1 MFGIIDLFIK
11 FLLLYLFLRNI
22 IPIMNLYDILKHI
35 AIPRPNHSET
45 LDKIAQYIQDTL
57 AQHGIPFIVQHVTLY
72 PYNMLIAGLSCFI
85 LALLFAW
92 FIKKQKPL
100 LAFVFLVAIPV
111 ILICEFELVKPVV
124 SWVVPKESSN
134 IIVNFKNPT
143 ATHTLVLVAHYDSK
157 TDMFDHIQRARIYQF
172 IVPSILAGLLI
183 ILWLALSKKI
193 KSLLKPLFKRTAA
206 AIVILFVI
214 EWFMVAV
221 AMGGFIVLKQQS
233 SGAIDNASSV
243 VALMGLAQELKR
255 GTVSNNALNV
265 EIVFTTG
272 EEINLQGAKY
282 YVKDLLTRKKT
293 QELSVINLELVG
305 QPGNMVYWQKA
316 GVMLKYYGA
325 DSNLIQ
331 RLAKAYFAVTKK
343 NIGTLPKLTD
353 DSIMF
358 MREGIPAITVGFT
371 NETYGV
377 SGLHSPKDNLQ
388 RVDMNNIHI
397 MTHTLRNVIENY

>member
-1 MFGIIDLFIK
+1 
-11 FLLLYLFLRNI
+11 
-22 IPIMNLYDILKHI
+22 MNLYDILKHI

-45 LDKIAQYIQDTL
+45 LGKVAQYIQDTL
-57 AQHGIPFIVQHVTLY
+57 SQYGIPFDVQQIILY
-72 PYNMLIAGLSCFI
+72 PYNLLIAGLSCLI

-100 LAFVFLVAIPV
+100 LALVFLAAIPF

-124 SWVVPKESSN
+124 SWVAPKESSN
-134 IIVNFKNPT
+134 IVVNFKNPT

-157 TDMFDHIQRARIYQF
+157 TDIFDHIQRARIYQF
-172 IVPSILAGLLI
+172 IVPSILVGLLI
-183 ILWLALSKKI
+183 VCWLALSKKF
-193 KSLLKPLFKRTAA
+193 KSFTKPLFKRAATAL
-206 AIVILFVI
+206 VILFVI
-214 EWFMVAV
+214 EWLMVAV
-221 AMGGFIVLKQQS
+221 AMGGFIVLRQQS

-243 VALMGLAQELKR
+243 VALMGLAHEIKR
-255 GTVSNNALNV
+255 GAVHNNTLNV

-282 YVKDLLTRKKT
+282 YVKDLLTRKKK
-293 QELSVINLELVG
+293 QELSLINLELVG
-305 QPGNMVYWQKA
+305 EPGNMVYWQKA
-316 GVMLKYYGA
+316 GVMLKFYGA

-331 RLAKAYFAVTKK
+331 RLKNAYFSVTKK

-358 MREGIPAITVGFT
+358 MREGIPAITVGFA
-371 NETYGV
+371 NKEHDV

-397 MTHTLRNVIENY
+397 MVKTLGNVINNY

>member
-1 MFGIIDLFIK
+1 
-11 FLLLYLFLRNI
+11 
-22 IPIMNLYDILKHI
+22 MNLYDILKHI
-35 AIPRPNHSET
+35 AIPRPNHSDT
-45 LDKIAQYIQDTL
+45 LAKVAQYIQDTL
-57 AQHGIPFIVQHVTLY
+57 AQYGIPFEVQHVTLY
-72 PYNMLIAGLSCFI
+72 PYNMLIAGLSCLI

-100 LAFVFLVAIPV
+100 LALVFLVAIPF

-134 IIVNFKNPT
+134 IIVSFNNPT

-157 TDMFDHIQRARIYQF
+157 TDIFDHIQRARIYQF
-172 IVPSILAGLLI
+172 IVPSILVGLLI
-183 ILWLALSKKI
+183 VFWLALSKKI
-193 KSLLKPLFKRTAA
+193 KSLAKPLFKHAATAL
-206 AIVILFVI
+206 VILFVI

-243 VALMGLAQELKR
+243 VALMGLAHEIKR
-255 GTVSNNALNV
+255 GAVHNNTLNV

-282 YVKDLLTRKKT
+282 YVKDLLTRKKK
-293 QELSVINLELVG
+293 QELSLINLELVG
-305 QPGNMVYWQKA
+305 EPGNMVYWQKA
-316 GVMLKYYGA
+316 GVMLKFYGA

-331 RLAKAYFAVTKK
+331 RLATAYIAVAKK
-343 NIGTLPKLTD
+343 KIGTLPKLTD

-358 MREGIPAITVGFT
+358 MREGIPGITVGFA
-371 NETYGV
+371 NKEHDV

-388 RVDMNNIHI
+388 RVDMNNIYI
-397 MTHTLRNVIENY
+397 MVKTLGNVINNY

>member
-1 MFGIIDLFIK
+1 
-11 FLLLYLFLRNI
+11 
-22 IPIMNLYDILKHI
+22 MNLYDILKHI

-45 LDKIAQYIQDTL
+45 LGKVAQYIQDTL
-57 AQHGIPFIVQHVTLY
+57 AQYDIPFDVQHVTFY
-72 PYNMLIAGLSCFI
+72 PYNMLIAGLSCLI

-100 LAFVFLVAIPV
+100 LALVFLVAIPF

-134 IIVNFKNPT
+134 IIVSFNNPT
-143 ATHTLVLVAHYDSK
+143 ATHTIVLTAHYDSK
-157 TDMFDHIQRARIYQF
+157 TDIFDHIQRARIYQF
-172 IVPSILAGLLI
+172 IVPSILVGLLI
-183 ILWLALSKKI
+183 VFWLALSKKI
-193 KSLLKPLFKRTAA
+193 KSLAKPLFKHAATAL
-206 AIVILFVI
+206 VILFVI

-243 VALMGLAQELKR
+243 VALMGLAHEIKR
-255 GTVSNNALNV
+255 GAVHNNALNV

-282 YVKDLLTRKKT
+282 YVKDLLTRKKK
-293 QELSVINLELVG
+293 QELSLINLELVG
-305 QPGNMVYWQKA
+305 EPGNMVYWQKA
-316 GVMLKYYGA
+316 GVMLKFYGA

-331 RLAKAYFAVTKK
+331 RLATAYIAVAKK
-343 NIGTLPKLTD
+343 KIGTLPKLTD

-358 MREGIPAITVGFT
+358 MREGIPGITVGFA
-371 NETYGV
+371 NKEHDV

-388 RVDMNNIHI
+388 RVDMNNIYI
-397 MTHTLRNVIENY
+397 MVKTLGNVINNY

>member
-1 MFGIIDLFIK
+1 
-11 FLLLYLFLRNI
+11 
-22 IPIMNLYDILKHI
+22 MNLFDILKHI
-35 AIPRPNHSET
+35 AIPRPNHSDT
-45 LDKIAQYIQDTL
+45 LVKVAQYIQDTL
-57 AQHGIPFIVQHVTLY
+57 AQYDIPFDVQHVTLY

-92 FIKKQKPL
+92 FIKKQKPF
-100 LAFVFLVAIPV
+100 LALVFLVAIPF

-134 IIVNFKNPT
+134 IIVSFNNPT
-143 ATHTLVLVAHYDSK
+143 ATHTIVLTAHYDSK
-157 TDMFDHIQRARIYQF
+157 TDIFDHIQRARIYQF
-172 IVPSILAGLLI
+172 IVPSILVGLLI
-183 ILWLALSKKI
+183 VFWLALSKKF
-193 KSLLKPLFKRTAA
+193 KSLAKPLFKHAATAL
-206 AIVILFVI
+206 VILFVI

-243 VALMGLAQELKR
+243 VALMGLAHEIKR
-255 GTVSNNALNV
+255 GAVHNNALNV

-272 EEINLQGAKY
+272 EEINLQGANY
-282 YVKDLLTRKKT
+282 YVKDLLARNKN

-305 QPGNMVYWQKA
+305 EPGNMVYWQKA
-316 GVMLKYYGA
+316 GVMLKFYGA

-331 RLAKAYFAVTKK
+331 RLKNAYFSVTKK

-358 MREGIPAITVGFT
+358 MREGIPAITVGFA
-371 NETYGV
+371 NEEYGV
-377 SGLHSPKDNLQ
+377 SGLHSTKDNLQ

-397 MTHTLRNVIENY
+397 MVKTLGNVINNY